1 MGGLVSSIFDLA
13 EGDPTQTQ
21 ENQLKG
27 LSNYQTGVG
36 EGLTTAGAGFEEGIL
51 SGDPSR
57 IAGALAPEI
66 SAGQGQVQQQA
77 LTNANFG
84 NRGGGTNASTQAATG
99 AERGNIINLVG
110 DLQGKTAGAA
120 VAQGGGI
127 LGQASGNIGTEA
139 SLATANRQRLDSD
152 VGGIAS
158 SAAAIADPFLG
169 GADAGG
175 GGAGVPW
182 YPNASKDAG
191 NAFSTASDDELGA
204 DQANFFGAQQPLQTG
219 DYFNELQ

>member
-1 MGGLVSSIFDLA
+1 MGGLVGGIFDLA
-13 EGDPTQTQ
+13 EGDPTKQQ
-21 ENQLKG
+21 ERQLDS

-36 EGLTTAGAGFEEGIL
+36 EGLTTAGAGWEESIL
-51 SGDPSR
+51 SGDPSK
-57 IAGALAPEI
+57 IGQALAPEI

-77 LTNANFG
+77 LSNANFG

-110 DLQGKTAGAA
+110 GLQSGTAGAA
-120 VAQGGGI
+120 VGQGSGI
-127 LGQASGNIGTEA
+127 LGQAAGNIGTEA

-152 VGGIAS
+152 VTGIAQ
-158 SAAAIADPFLG
+158 SAAEIATGF
-169 GADAGG
+169 AGG
-175 GGAGVPW
+175 DPASGGTGPLWAPD
-182 YPNASKDAG
+182 ASKQAG
-191 NAFSTASDDELGA
+191 NAFSTASDDELGP